1 VASDAPSPRV
11 HSYARSSPAL
21 AIEAHE
27 GKLAMSKVQR
37 IAVIGSGISGLA
49 SAWLLGRRHAVTL
62 YEANDYLGGHT
73 HTHDVRVA
81 GRDHRV
87 DTGFIVFNPA
97 HYPLLTRLFDELG
110 VRSQP
115 THMSLSVRN
124 ETSGLEYNATSLA
137 TLFCQRRNLLSP
149 RFFGLV
155 RDILR
160 FNREARALLTMAGP
174 GPTLGDYLAQNRY
187 GAAFRDEHLVPMSSA
202 LWSAPP
208 REVLEFPAKYL
219 VQFFSNHEMLQV
231 SGRAPWRVV
240 QGGSSTYIQA
250 LAARWNVT
258 ARLGCPVLRIERS
271 GSHVTVESLAGR
283 ERYDQV
289 VLACH
294 SNQAL
299 ELLSTPTPAE
309 RDILGAIGY
318 QPNRVILHTDA
329 SVMPQRPRAWAAWN
343 ALIPREPGSLCTV
356 SYWMN
361 LLQGLDSAEP
371 LIVTLNPTRSIDP
384 AKVLRSLVYA
394 HPVYTQASVAARA
407 RKADI
412 QGAWRTWF
420 AGAYWGWGFHED
432 GMRSAVEV
440 AAALEVPWP
449 ALAVPAAPLREAR
462 ELAA

>member
-1 VASDAPSPRV
+1 MGS
-11 HSYARSSPAL
+11 
-21 AIEAHE
+21 
-27 GKLAMSKVQR
+27 VQR
-37 IAVIGSGISGLA
+37 IAVVGSGISGLA

-73 HTHDVRVA
+73 HTHEVQVG
-81 GRDHRV
+81 GRTHRV

-97 HYPLLTRLFDELG
+97 HYPLLAALFEELG

-124 ETSGLEYNATSLA
+124 DASGLEYNATSLT

-149 RFFGLV
+149 RFFGLI

-160 FNREARALLTMAGP
+160 FNREAWALLSVPGA

-208 REVLEFPAKYL
+208 RRVLEFPAKYL
-219 VQFFSNHEMLQV
+219 VQFLANHQMLQV
-231 SGRAPWRVV
+231 SGRAPWQVV
-240 QGGSSTYIQA
+240 QGGSATYVQA

-258 ARLGCPVLRIERS
+258 TRLGCPVMGIERA
-271 GSHVTVESLAGR
+271 GGHVTVNSPAGS

-294 SNQAL
+294 SDQAL
-299 ELLSTPTPAE
+299 GLLGAPTRTE

-318 QPNRVILHTDA
+318 QPNEVILHTDA
-329 SVMPQRPRAWAAWN
+329 RVMPQRPRAWAAWN
-343 ALIPREPGSLCTV
+343 AFIPREAGTACTV

-361 LLQGLDSAEP
+361 RLQGIDSAEP
-371 LIVTLNPTRSIDP
+371 LLVTLNPTRPIDP
-384 AKVLRSLVYA
+384 AKVLRSLHYA

-407 RKADI
+407 RKAEI
-412 QGAWRTWF
+412 QGASRTWF

-432 GMRSAVEV
+432 GMASAVEV
-440 AAALEVPWP
+440 AAALGVSWP
-449 ALAVPAAPLREAR
+449 ARAVRPAALSEAP

>member
-1 VASDAPSPRV
+1 
-11 HSYARSSPAL
+11 
-21 AIEAHE
+21 
-27 GKLAMSKVQR
+27 MSKVQR

-62 YEANDYLGGHT
+62 YEANDHLGGHT
-73 HTHDVRVA
+73 DTHEVRV
-81 GRDHRV
+81 GDCVHSV
-87 DTGFIVFNPA
+87 DTGFIVFNPR
-97 HYPLLTRLFDELG
+97 HYPLLTRMFDELG

-115 THMSLSVRN
+115 TQMSLSVRN
-124 ETSGLEYNATSLA
+124 ETSGLEYNAASLA
-137 TLFCQRRNLLSP
+137 TLFCQRRNLVSP
-149 RFFGLV
+149 RFFGLI

-160 FNREARALLTMAGP
+160 FNREARAVLSVAGP
-174 GPTLGDYLAQNRY
+174 GPTLGEYLSENRY
-187 GAAFRDEHLVPMSSA
+187 GAAFRDEHLIPMSSA

-219 VQFFSNHEMLQV
+219 VQFLANHEMLQV

-250 LAARWNVT
+250 LAARWNVAT
-258 ARLGCPVLRIERS
+258 RLGCPVTGIERS
-271 GSHVTVESLAGR
+271 GGHVTVDSLAGR
-283 ERYDQV
+283 ERFDQV

-294 SNQAL
+294 SDQAL
-299 ELLSTPTPAE
+299 ELLRTPTRAE

-329 SVMPQRPRAWAAWN
+329 SVMPQRARAWAAWN
-343 ALIPREPGSLCTV
+343 ALIPREPGTPCTV

-361 LLQGLDSAEP
+361 RLQGIDSAEP
-371 LIVTLNPTRSIDP
+371 LIVTLNPTRPLDP
-384 AKVLRSLVYA
+384 AKVLRSLRYA

-407 RKADI
+407 RKAEI
-412 QGAWRTWF
+412 QGASRTWF

-440 AAALEVPWP
+440 AEALEVPWDP
-449 ALAVPAAPLREAR
+449 RALSPAALTESRG
-462 ELAA
+462 LAA

>member
-1 VASDAPSPRV
+1 M
-11 HSYARSSPAL
+11 SS
-21 AIEAHE
+21 
-27 GKLAMSKVQR
+27 GQR

-49 SAWLLGRRHAVTL
+49 SAWILGHRHAVTL
-62 YEANDYLGGHT
+62 YEGNDYLGGHT
-73 HTHDVRVA
+73 HTHEVRVG
-81 GRDHRV
+81 GRAHRV
-87 DTGFIVFNPA
+87 DTGFIVFNTA
-97 HYPLLTRLFDELG
+97 HYPLLTRLFEELG

-124 ETSGLEYNATSLA
+124 ETSGLEYNATTLA
-137 TLFCQRRNLLSP
+137 SLFCQRRNLLSP
-149 RFFGLV
+149 RFLGLI

-160 FNREARALLTMAGP
+160 FNREARALLSVAGP

-219 VQFFSNHEMLQV
+219 VQFLANHEMLQV
-231 SGRAPWRVV
+231 SGRATWRVV
-240 QGGSSTYIQA
+240 QGGSSKYIQA
-250 LAARWNVT
+250 LTARWNVT
-258 ARLGCPVLRIERS
+258 TRLGCPVMGIERLD
-271 GSHVTVESLAGR
+271 GHVTVDSLAGR

-294 SNQAL
+294 SDQAL
-299 ELLSTPTPAE
+299 GLLSTPTRAE
-309 RDILGAIGY
+309 LDILGAIGY

-343 ALIPREPGSLCTV
+343 ALVPREPGTACTV

-361 LLQGLDSAEP
+361 RLQGIDSAEP
-371 LIVTLNPTRSIDP
+371 LIVTLNPTRPIDP
-384 AKVLRSLVYA
+384 AKVLRSLRYA
-394 HPVYTQASVAARA
+394 HPVYTHASVAARA
-407 RKADI
+407 RKAEI
-412 QGAWRTWF
+412 QGAQRTWF

-440 AAALEVPWP
+440 ASALGVPWP
-449 ALAVPAAPLREAR
+449 AHAIGPAPLPESR

>member
-1 VASDAPSPRV
+1 VDKPRGG
-11 HSYARSSPAL
+11 YRL
-21 AIEAHE
+21 
-27 GKLAMSKVQR
+27 MSRAQR

-49 SAWLLGRRHAVTL
+49 SAWFLGRRHEVTL

-73 HTHDVRVA
+73 HTHEVRVGGCA
-81 GRDHRV
+81 HRV
-87 DTGFIVFNPA
+87 DTGFIVFNPV
-97 HYPLLTRLFDELG
+97 HYPLLTRLFEELG

-115 THMSLSVRN
+115 TRMSLSVRN
-124 ETSGLEYNATSLA
+124 ETSGLEYNAASLA
-137 TLFCQRRNLLSP
+137 TLFCQRRNLFSR
-149 RFFGLV
+149 RFFGLI

-160 FNREARALLTMAGP
+160 FNREARALLSMAGP
-174 GPTLGDYLAQNRY
+174 GPTLGDYLAENRY
-187 GAAFRDEHLVPMSSA
+187 GDAFRHEHLVPMSSA

-208 REVLEFPAKYL
+208 RQVLEFPAKYL
-219 VQFFSNHEMLQV
+219 VQFLANHEMLQV

-250 LAARWNVT
+250 LTARWNVT
-258 ARLGCPVLRIERS
+258 SRLGCPVMGIERS
-271 GSHVTVESLAGR
+271 SNHVTVDSLAGR

-294 SNQAL
+294 SDQAL
-299 ELLSTPTPAE
+299 ELLSTPTRAE

-318 QPNRVILHTDA
+318 QPNHVILHTDA

-343 ALIPREPGSLCTV
+343 ALIPTEPGTPCTV

-361 LLQGLDSAEP
+361 LLQGIDSAEP
-371 LIVTLNPTRSIDP
+371 LIVTLNPTRRIDP
-384 AKVLRSLVYA
+384 AKVLRSLRYS

-407 RKADI
+407 RKAEI
-412 QGAWRTWF
+412 QGGWRTWF

-449 ALAVPAAPLREAR
+449 ARAPSSAPLPESH

>member
-1 VASDAPSPRV
+1 
-11 HSYARSSPAL
+11 
-21 AIEAHE
+21 
-27 GKLAMSKVQR
+27 MSKVQR

-73 HTHDVRVA
+73 HTHEVRI
-81 GRDHRV
+81 GGHDHRV
-87 DTGFIVFNPA
+87 DAGFIVFNPA
-97 HYPLLTRLFDELG
+97 HYPLLTRLFEELG
-110 VRSQP
+110 VRSSP
-115 THMSLSVRN
+115 THMSFSVRN
-124 ETSGLEYNATSLA
+124 EASGLEYNATSLA
-137 TLFCQRRNLLSP
+137 TLFCQRRNLFSP
-149 RFFGLV
+149 RFFGLI
-155 RDILR
+155 RDLLR
-160 FNREARALLTMAGP
+160 FNREARALLAVAGP
-174 GPTLGDYLAQNRY
+174 GPTLGDYLARNRY

-208 REVLEFPAKYL
+208 REVLEFPAKYF
-219 VQFFSNHEMLQV
+219 VQFLANHEMLQV

-250 LAARWNVT
+250 LSARWNVT
-258 ARLGCPVLRIERS
+258 TRLGCAVMGIERL
-271 GSHVTVESLAGR
+271 GDHVTLDSLAGR

-294 SNQAL
+294 SDQAL
-299 ELLSTPTPAE
+299 ELLGAPTRAE

-318 QPNRVILHTDA
+318 QPNHVILHTDA

-343 ALIPREPGSLCTV
+343 ALIPREPGTACTV

-361 LLQGLDSAEP
+361 RLQGIDSVEP
-371 LIVTLNPTRSIDP
+371 LIVTLNPTRPIDP
-384 AKVLRSLVYA
+384 AKVLRTLRYA
-394 HPVYTQASVAARA
+394 HPMYTYAGVAARA
-407 RKADI
+407 RKAEI
-412 QGAWRTWF
+412 QGARRTWF

-440 AAALEVPWP
+440 ASALEVAWP
-449 ALAVPAAPLREAR
+449 THALSPAPLPAAC